1 MFNTSFLQNFPQ
13 AFSSVLNRVASM
25 VSLNIDMGVIK
36 KKKKKKKKCRE
47 CKNNNRVRI
56 CDMINIRRFVFRE
69 KKCVA

>member
-25 VSLNIDMGVIK
+25 GSLKIDMVVI

>member
-1 MFNTSFLQNFPQ
+1 MFNTSFRQSLPQ
-13 AFSSVLNRVASM
+13 ALSSVLNRIASM
-25 VSLNIDMGVIK
+25 GSLKIGMVVIN
-36 KKKKKKKKCRE
+36 KKCRE